1 MWQPAGRVVHFS
13 AMDVPS
19 EIRRSFE
26 LFAAGRLDEAAN
38 VAGEVLAVSPEEPSA
53 HRVLAGVFLRRGQ
66 LDQALDSARR
76 AWEID
81 PSVPEAAANLA
92 AILVE
97 ARQGEEAERMARRA
111 TEMAPDFVSAWVNL
125 GLAFRCQSRQH
136 DAVDAFRR
144 AIQLQPGHHGALA
157 NLGNVLCEVG
167 EYAEAAECSRRVL
180 QMRPG
185 MVAAENNLGNALLKL
200 GQIDEAIL
208 AYGRALAG
216 GPGDAEI
223 EYNLA
228 IALEQAGRLSE
239 SEDVQ
244 RGVLSRVPGHA
255 RATNNLGVALK
266 LQGRLDEAADQFE
279 RAVQHSPQS
288 TPAFAN
294 RLSTMLCRP
303 SGSPEEIL
311 VAHREACDSLWAG
324 LELPTVDDADPRSGD
339 APLRIGFVSPDFGH
353 HPVGRFL
360 LSGFESFEAHR
371 VQAVC
376 FSDRIQV
383 DAFTDRFRSAAEDW
397 FDIRGRDDSVVA
409 GWVRDAGI
417 DVLVDLTGHTGRHRL
432 GVFARRPARLQLTWI
447 GYPSTTGLPAIDG
460 LVADEVLVPD
470 GAETAFC
477 ERIIRLADGHISYL
491 PPVDAPD
498 VDVGSGSGE
507 VVFGSFNKLDKT
519 TPVVLATWAR
529 ILLGQPGSRL
539 VLRSRGLDDPRVAER
554 FGGLLAEAGVDRDRI
569 SLHGWVSHAEL
580 LAGYGEIDIGL
591 DTFPFSGGLT
601 SCEALWMGV
610 PVVTWAGRRMCGRQ
624 TASFLSRVGL
634 EDMVVGSEDKYVE
647 KALELAGDVAL
658 RRSLR
663 QELRGRMR
671 DGPLCDGQRLATE
684 FTSAVERAWRE
695 WDVL

>member
-1 MWQPAGRVVHFS
+1 
-13 AMDVPS
+13 MDVSS
-19 EIRRSFE
+19 EIRRSFD
-26 LFAAGRLDEAAN
+26 LFAAGQLDEAAEL
-38 VAGEVLAVSPEEPSA
+38 AGAVLAVSPEEPSA

-97 ARQGEEAERMARRA
+97 VRQGEAAEQMARRA
-111 TEMAPDFVSAWVNL
+111 IEMAPDFVSAWVNL
-125 GLAFRCQSRQH
+125 GLAYRCQSRQH
-136 DAVDAFRR
+136 DAVDAFRQ
-144 AIQLQPGHHGALA
+144 AVQLQPEHHGALT

-180 QMRPG
+180 KMRPG
-185 MVAAENNLGNALLKL
+185 MAAAENNLGNALLKL

-208 AYGRALAG
+208 AYRRALAG
-216 GPGDAEI
+216 GPDDSEI

-244 RGVLSRVPGHA
+244 RSVLSRVPDHA

-266 LQGRLDEAADQFE
+266 LQGRLDEAAEQFE
-279 RAVQHSPQS
+279 RAGQLSPRS
-288 TPAFAN
+288 TPAAAN
-294 RLSTMLCRP
+294 RLATMLCRP
-303 SGSPEEIL
+303 AGSLEEIL
-311 VAHREACDSLWAG
+311 SAHRESCEVLWG
-324 LELPTVDDADPRSGD
+324 EFESPTAADPDPRAVD

-360 LSGFESFEAHR
+360 LGGFESFAAHR

-383 DAFTDRFRSAAEDW
+383 DAFTDRFRSAADDW

-409 GWVRDAGI
+409 GWIRDAGI
-417 DVLVDLTGHTGRHRL
+417 DVLVDLSGHTGRHRL
-432 GVFARRPARLQLTWI
+432 GVFSRRPARLQLTWI
-447 GYPSTTGLPAIDG
+447 GYPSTTGLSAIDG
-460 LVADEVLVPD
+460 LIADEVLVPE
-470 GAETAFC
+470 GSEAAFC
-477 ERIIRLADGHISYL
+477 ERIIRLADGHVSYL
-491 PPVDAPD
+491 PPIDAPD
-498 VDVGSGSGE
+498 ADVRTGSAE

-519 TPVVLATWAR
+519 TPEVLATWAE
-529 ILLGQPGSRL
+529 ILLGHPDSRL

-554 FGGLLAEAGVDRDRI
+554 FGGLLVEAGVDRDRI
-569 SLHGWVSHAEL
+569 SLHGWVSHSEL
-580 LAGYGEIDIGL
+580 LAAYGEIDVGL

-634 EDMVVGSEDKYVE
+634 ENLVAASEDEYIE
-647 KALELAGDVAL
+647 KALAVAGDVAL

-663 QELRGRMR
+663 IELRDRMR
-671 DGPLCDGQRLATE
+671 DGPLCDGQRLAEE